1 MAIKVYNT
9 LTRQKEEL
17 VPRDEGKISMYV
29 CGPTVY
35 NYIHI
40 GNARTFL
47 NFDMIRRY
55 LVYSGFDV
63 NYVQNITDVDDKII
77 NRAAEENAGADEVAE
92 KYRLA
97 FEQDMAALGVKPP
110 DIAPRATEHV
120 GAMVEVVKGLI
131 DKGFA
136 YESAGDVYFEVA
148 KFPGYGKLSG
158 RSLDEQQ
165 VTVQSEEEVKRKK
178 DPFDFALWKASKPG
192 EPSWDSPWGPGRP
205 GWHIECSTM
214 SVKYLGSG
222 FDIHGG
228 GQDLVFPHHEN
239 EMAQSE
245 AYSGTR
251 FVKYWLHSGMLNID
265 REKMSKSVGNIM
277 LLQEVLTEHH
287 ADTVRMLMLGAHYRS
302 PLSFGPESL
311 AEAHASWER
320 INNCA
325 INLRD
330 ELGKVASGQEA
341 PVSSESDASMRDYFK
356 ECERDFRE
364 AMDDDFNSAAALG
377 VIFSLVREINT
388 YVGAGPPFHGLV
400 MEEANELLKDLCDA
414 LGFSD
419 PGSVTI
425 PVPPAKA
432 VSEAKVPTV
441 SAEAGSTRE
450 QLIELLLEVGQDAG
464 KQKDLELSDLTREQL
479 IQLLLDIRQAAR
491 DQKNFELSDLIR
503 ERLSGM
509 NLRIEDVR
517 DGYRW
522 HFKR

>member
-55 LVYSGFDV
+55 LEYSGFDV
-63 NYVQNITDVDDKII
+63 TYVQNITDVDDKII
-77 NRAAEENAGADEVAE
+77 NRAAEEKAGTDEVAA

-120 GAMVEVVKGLI
+120 GEMVEVVKALV

-136 YESAGDVYFEVA
+136 YESEGDVYFEVA
-148 KFPGYGKLSG
+148 KSPDYGKLSG

-165 VTVQSEEEVKRKK
+165 VTVQSGEEVKRKK

-265 REKMSKSVGNIM
+265 REKMSKSIGNIM
-277 LLQEVLTEHH
+277 LLREVLTEHD
-287 ADTVRMLMLGAHYRS
+287 ADTVRMLMLGTHYRS

-311 AEAHASWER
+311 AEARASLER
-320 INNCA
+320 IQNCVF
-325 INLRD
+325 NLQDVLGRLAGGEEATLSSERD
-330 ELGKVASGQEA
+330 E
-341 PVSSESDASMRDYFK
+341 SMAGYFK

-377 VIFSLVREINT
+377 VVFSLVKEINT
-388 YVGAGPPFHGLV
+388 YVDAGPPAYRLV
-400 MEEANELLKDLCDA
+400 MEEALKLLRDLCGA
-414 LGFSD
+414 LGLFQ
-419 PGSVTI
+419 GEAE
-425 PVPPAKA
+425 PVKPVEEGP
-432 VSEAKVPTV
+432 
-441 SAEAGSTRE
+441 TRE
-450 QLIELLLEVGQDAG
+450 QLIELLLEVRQAAG
-464 KQKDLELSDLTREQL
+464 EQKDLELSDLTREQL
-479 IQLLLDIRQAAR
+479 IERLLEERQAGR
-491 DQKNFELSDLIR
+491 EKKDFELSDLIR
-503 ERLSGM
+503 ERLSDLGVH
-509 NLRIEDVR
+509 IEDVR
-517 DGYRW
+517 DGFRW
-522 HFKR
+522 RFER

>member
-55 LVYSGFDV
+55 LEYSGFDV
-63 NYVQNITDVDDKII
+63 TFVQNITDVDDKII
-77 NRAAEENAGADEVAE
+77 NRAAEEKAGADEVAE

-97 FEQDMAALGVKPP
+97 FERDMAALGVRPP
-110 DIAPRATEHV
+110 DEAPRATEHV
-120 GAMVEVVKGLI
+120 GEMVEVVKALV
-131 DKGFA
+131 DNGFA
-136 YESAGDVYFEVA
+136 YESEGDVYFEVA
-148 KFPGYGKLSG
+148 KAPGYGMLSG

-165 VTVQSEEEVKRKK
+165 VTVQSGEEVGRKK

-239 EMAQSE
+239 EIAQSE
-245 AYSGTR
+245 AYSGTL

-265 REKMSKSVGNIM
+265 REKMSKSIGNIM
-277 LLQEVLTEHH
+277 LLREVLAEHD
-287 ADTVRMLMLGAHYRS
+287 ADTVRMLVLGTHYRS

-311 AEAHASWER
+311 AEARASWER
-320 INNCA
+320 VHNCV

-330 ELGKVASGQEA
+330 ELGKVAGGQEA
-341 PVSSESDASMRDYFK
+341 PVSSERDASMRDYFK
-356 ECERDFRE
+356 ECERDFRL
-364 AMDDDFNSAAALG
+364 AMDNDFNAAAALG

-400 MEEANELLKDLCDA
+400 MEEANELLKDLCDT

-425 PVPPAKA
+425 PVAPDESIKIIPGLVELLQEVSKA
-432 VSEAKVPTV
+432 AGESGDREL
-441 SAEAGSTRE
+441 SALSRE
-450 QLIELLLEVGQDAG
+450 QLI
-464 KQKDLELSDLTREQL
+464 K
-479 IQLLLDIRQAAR
+479 LLLDVRQAAR
-491 DQKNFELSDLIR
+491 EQKNFELSDLIR
-503 ERLSGM
+503 VRLSEMGVH
-509 NLRIEDVR
+509 IEDVR
-517 DGYRW
+517 DGFRW
-522 HFKR
+522 RFER

>member
-55 LVYSGFDV
+55 LKYSGFDV
-63 NYVQNITDVDDKII
+63 NYVQNITDIDDKII

-97 FEQDMAALGVKPP
+97 FEQDMVALGVKPP
-110 DIAPRATEHV
+110 DGAPRATEHV
-120 GAMVEVVKGLI
+120 GEMVEVIKGLV
-131 DKGFA
+131 DRGFA
-136 YESAGDVYFEVA
+136 YESEGDVYFEVA
-148 KFPGYGKLSG
+148 KSPGYGRLSG

-165 VTVQSEEEVKRKK
+165 VTVQSGEEVRRKK

-245 AYSGTR
+245 AYSGTL

-277 LLQEVLTEHH
+277 LLREVLTEHH
-287 ADTVRMLMLGAHYRS
+287 ADTVRMLMLGTHYRS

-311 AEAHASWER
+311 AEARASLER
-320 INNCA
+320 VQNCVF
-325 INLRD
+325 NLED
-330 ELGKVASGQEA
+330 VLGRLGGGEEA
-341 PVSSESDASMRDYFK
+341 RVSSERDVSMAGYFK

-377 VIFSLVREINT
+377 VIFLLVKEMNT
-388 YVGAGPPFHGLV
+388 YVDAGPPGNRSVL
-400 MEEANELLKDLCDA
+400 EEALRLLGDLSGA
-414 LGFSD
+414 LGLFQ
-419 PGSVTI
+419 GEAE
-425 PVPPAKA
+425 PVKPVEEGP
-432 VSEAKVPTV
+432 
-441 SAEAGSTRE
+441 TRE
-450 QLIELLLEVGQDAG
+450 QLIELLLDVRQAAG
-464 KQKDLELSDLTREQL
+464 EQKDLELSDLTREQL
-479 IQLLLDIRQAAR
+479 IELLLEDRQAAR